1 MAAAPRC
8 DAGADARWLTVLLR
22 EGRDAT
28 AVAGEDGSCANGGRW
43 WRCHGVDGASWWPE
57 EVLRWCVK
65 VAAMAKARWWS
76 ENKLHGG

>member
-1 MAAAPRC
+1 MFWLLLQMEMR
-8 DAGADARWLTVLLR
+8 RWLPTLLR

-28 AVAGEDGSCANGGRW
+28 AVAGEDGSCVNGGRW
-43 WRCHGVDGASWWPE
+43 WCCHGVDGASWWPK

-76 ENKLHGG
+76 ENKLS

>member
-1 MAAAPRC
+1 MEM
-8 DAGADARWLTVLLR
+8 RWWLPALLR

-65 VAAMAKARWWS
+65 VADGD
-76 ENKLHGG
+76 GGGGCRGGWKGN